1 MAGGSG
7 PETNLAAARF
17 SHFLFLLNV
26 ERAIGIGLRTVDLH
40 PDRFYWPK
48 PDCFRDFNGRVFH
61 RSGRKQ
67 TDLPKENT
75 MTMDTLQELYLEQLQ
90 DVYDAEKQLVKA
102 LPKMAKTATNDELK
116 AAFEQHLE
124 QTEEHVSR
132 LERIFEELG
141 EKPKG
146 KKCKAMQGLI
156 EEGKEMMEEDASQEV
171 MDAGLIC
178 AAQKV
183 EHYEIASYGCLRT
196 YAEMLGF
203 DDQADL
209 LQETLDE
216 EKDTDENL
224 TELAV
229 SCINLEAEEGEEE
242 EEEEGEEQAPA
253 RGKAK

>member
-1 MAGGSG
+1 
-7 PETNLAAARF
+7 
-17 SHFLFLLNV
+17 
-26 ERAIGIGLRTVDLH
+26 
-40 PDRFYWPK
+40 
-48 PDCFRDFNGRVFH
+48 
-61 RSGRKQ
+61 
-67 TDLPKENT
+67 

-102 LPKMAKTATNDELK
+102 LPKMAKTATHEELK

-124 QTEEHVSR
+124 QTEEHVAR

-146 KKCKAMQGLI
+146 KKCKAMQGLV
-156 EEGKEMMEEDASQEV
+156 EEGKEMMEEDASSDV

-183 EHYEIASYGCLRT
+183 EHYEIATYGCLRT
-196 YAEMLGF
+196 YAELLGF
-203 DDQADL
+203 DEQADL

-229 SCINLEAEEGEEE
+229 GCINLDAEDGDEEDEEE
-242 EEEEGEEQAPA
+242 EEEKPA
-253 RGKAK
+253 KGRGK

>member
-1 MAGGSG
+1 MKM
-7 PETNLAAARF
+7 E
-17 SHFLFLLNV
+17 
-26 ERAIGIGLRTVDLH
+26 
-40 PDRFYWPK
+40 
-48 PDCFRDFNGRVFH
+48 
-61 RSGRKQ
+61 
-67 TDLPKENT
+67 
-75 MTMDTLQELYLEQLQ
+75 TLQELYVEELQ

-102 LPKMAKTATNDELK
+102 LPKMAKNANNEELK
-116 AAFEQHLE
+116 AALEQHLE

-132 LERIFEELG
+132 LERVFEELG

-146 KKCKAMQGLI
+146 KKCKAMQGLL
-156 EEGKEMMEEDASQEV
+156 EEGKEMMEEDASEEV
-171 MDAGLIC
+171 RDAAMIA

-183 EHYEIASYGCLRT
+183 EHYEIATYGTLRT

-229 SCINLEAEEGEEE
+229 SCVNLEAEGEDEEE
-242 EEEEGEEQAPA
+242 EEEEGEENQNEEKAQPA
-253 RGKAK
+253 KGRK

>member
-1 MAGGSG
+1 
-7 PETNLAAARF
+7 
-17 SHFLFLLNV
+17 
-26 ERAIGIGLRTVDLH
+26 
-40 PDRFYWPK
+40 
-48 PDCFRDFNGRVFH
+48 
-61 RSGRKQ
+61 
-67 TDLPKENT
+67 
-75 MTMDTLQELYLEQLQ
+75 MTMDSLQELYLEQLQ
-90 DVYDAEKQLVKA
+90 DVYDAEKQLTKA
-102 LPKMAKTATNDELK
+102 LPKMAKTATNEELK

-124 QTEEHVSR
+124 QTQEHVSR

-156 EEGKEMMEEDASQEV
+156 EEGKEMMEEDATEDV

-229 SCINLEAEEGEEE
+229 SCINLEAEDEEDEEE
-242 EEEEGEEQAPA
+242 EEDEEAPA
-253 RGKAK
+253 KGKAK

>member
-1 MAGGSG
+1 
-7 PETNLAAARF
+7 
-17 SHFLFLLNV
+17 
-26 ERAIGIGLRTVDLH
+26 
-40 PDRFYWPK
+40 
-48 PDCFRDFNGRVFH
+48 
-61 RSGRKQ
+61 
-67 TDLPKENT
+67 
-75 MTMDTLQELYLEQLQ
+75 MDTLQELYLEQLQ

-102 LPKMAKTATNDELK
+102 LPKLVKTATNDELK

-146 KKCKAMQGLI
+146 KKCKAMQGLL
-156 EEGKEMMEEDASQEV
+156 EEGKEMMEEDASEEV

-183 EHYEIASYGCLRT
+183 EHYEIATYGCLRT

-242 EEEEGEEQAPA
+242 EEEEGEGEEKGENEEQPA
-253 RGKAK
+253 KGGRGK

>member
-1 MAGGSG
+1 
-7 PETNLAAARF
+7 
-17 SHFLFLLNV
+17 
-26 ERAIGIGLRTVDLH
+26 
-40 PDRFYWPK
+40 
-48 PDCFRDFNGRVFH
+48 
-61 RSGRKQ
+61 
-67 TDLPKENT
+67 
-75 MTMDTLQELYLEQLQ
+75 MTMETLQELYLAELQ

-132 LERIFEELG
+132 LERVFEDLG

-156 EEGKEMMEEDASQEV
+156 EEGKEMMAEDATEEV
-171 MDAGLIC
+171 MDAALIA

-183 EHYEIASYGCLRT
+183 EHYEIATYGTLRT

-229 SCINLEAEEGEEE
+229 SCVNLEAEEGEEAEE
-242 EEEEGEEQAPA
+242 EEEEGEENEEKAQPA
-253 RGKAK
+253 KGRGK